1 MLVRNVTAGRSERR
15 RNGLMYGGGGGKG
28 AGGGWN
34 WSEGGQWIWCAAG
47 AGPGG
52 DPVCGPPVD
61 AWAVFRENPP
71 TKNVENSPAATW
83 KIRGFFLILQI
94 EPDRIIGPQQLPND
108 MISGIYYLFLVLLCT
123 LFMVLS
129 AVALVLCYPFD
140 KGRRVVHEL
149 SRILVRIF
157 FFIPLR
163 WRQRVIGRELIDRKK
178 RYVIVVNHNTVFD
191 IPTLYYIPLNFR
203 WVSKREVFKVPFFG
217 QYLVLHGDIC
227 IDRGRAAE
235 AMEQL
240 LREGRL
246 WISRGA
252 SVAIFPEGTRSKDG
266 EIHRFKAGAFTLARE
281 AGVEI
286 LPVVLDGTRTLIRR
300 NLLFNWGNRIT
311 IRVLPPVSREEIAS
325 TEVHELMERVHDRM
339 AAALAE
345 IRQEGRPA

>member
-1 MLVRNVTAGRSERR
+1 M
-15 RNGLMYGGGGGKG
+15 
-28 AGGGWN
+28 
-34 WSEGGQWIWCAAG
+34 
-47 AGPGG
+47 
-52 DPVCGPPVD
+52 
-61 AWAVFRENPP
+61 
-71 TKNVENSPAATW
+71 
-83 KIRGFFLILQI
+83 
-94 EPDRIIGPQQLPND
+94 
-108 MISGIYYLFLVLLCT
+108 
-123 LFMVLS
+123 
-129 AVALVLCYPFD
+129 
-140 KGRRVVHEL
+140 VHEL

-227 IDRGRAAE
+227 IDRGHAAE

-286 LPVVLDGTRTLIRR
+286 LPVVLDGTRTIVRR
-300 NLLFNWGNRIT
+300 NLMFNWGNRIT

-325 TEVHELMERVHDRM
+325 TEVHELMARVHDRM
-339 AAALAE
+339 TAALAE
-345 IRQEGRPA
+345 IRQEGRHA